1 MLHLHQVANP
11 ASRTI
16 RSGAILLVFVQPM
29 RCNAD
34 GRHLLHFFSADLD
47 LDRNAVHANQ
57 GGMQGLIA
65 IGLGDGDVVFEAA
78 DPGFIE
84 AMHGP

>member
-1 MLHLHQVANP
+1 
-11 ASRTI
+11 
-16 RSGAILLVFVQPM
+16 M

-65 IGLGDGDVVFEAA
+65 IGLEDGDVVFEAA
-78 DPGFIE
+78 YPGFIE
-84 AMHGP
+84 ACMAPNTR